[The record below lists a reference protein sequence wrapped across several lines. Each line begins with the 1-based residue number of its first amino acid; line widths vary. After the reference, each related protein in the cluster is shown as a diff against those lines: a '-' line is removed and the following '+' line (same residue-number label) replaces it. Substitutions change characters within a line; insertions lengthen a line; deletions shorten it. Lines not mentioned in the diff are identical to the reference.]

1 MKSLYEQEHFV
12 KRFQEIAS
20 CLLTQIPSEDIIHK
34 WYFETEDISSYTLQD
49 FCCVHDKT
57 CWMTGISII
66 EAIETLI
73 EEARDNT
80 NLKENLDIN

>member
-1 MKSLYEQEHFV
+1 MKPIYEQEYFV

-20 CLLTQIPSEDIIHK
+20 CLLDAIPPAQIIKDWHNGAWENK
-34 WYFETEDISSYTLQD
+34 YNLQD
-49 FCCVHDKT
+49 FCVEYDKT
-57 CWMTGISII
+57 QWMTGCSII

>member
-1 MKSLYEQEHFV
+1 MKSLYEQEYFV

-20 CLLTQIPSEDIIHK
+20 CLLTQVPSEKIIND
-34 WYFETEDISSYTLQD
+34 WYCDANIVDSYNLQD
-49 FCCVHDKT
+49 FCSVHDKT
-57 CWMTGISII
+57 GWMTGISVI

>member
-1 MKSLYEQEHFV
+1 MKPIYEQKYFV

-20 CLLTQIPSEDIIHK
+20 CLLTQVPSEELIHK
-34 WYFETEDISSYTLQD
+34 WYFEIEDINSYTLQD
-49 FCCVHDKT
+49 FCAVHDKT
-57 CWMTGISII
+57 GWMTGCSII

-80 NLKENLDIN
+80 NLKENLDVA

>member
-1 MKSLYEQEHFV
+1 MKPIYEQEHFV

-20 CLLTQIPSEDIIHK
+20 CLLAQTPSEAVIYSWYDRTKDDI
-34 WYFETEDISSYTLQD
+34 TLQD
-49 FCCVHDKT
+49 FCAVNDKT
-57 CWMTGISII
+57 GWMTGISII
-66 EAIETLI
+66 EAIRTLI

>member
-1 MKSLYEQEHFV
+1 MKPIYEQEFFV

-20 CLLTQIPSEDIIHK
+20 CLLTHTPSEKLIVD
-34 WYFETEDISSYTLQD
+34 WYYNTNEVDQYNLQD
-49 FCCVHDKT
+49 FFCGYDKT
-57 CWMTGISII
+57 CWMVCISII